1 MDKLKGMLKISE
13 RDKKLLVVVLDD
25 FISVVL
31 DVPPT
36 NVHDNEN
43 VTSIVPALSLV
54 SVIVGASTLST
65 EEFF

>member
-1 MDKLKGMLKISE
+1 MGEPIKNRYE
-13 RDKKLLVVVLDD
+13 FVVLFDVLDD
-25 FISVVL
+25 FVSVVL